1 MRLTFSTDYALRLLM
16 LVGLESDR
24 LVTIEEVADRFG
36 ISKNHLMKV
45 AYQLGQAGYLETVR
59 GRNGGLRLGR
69 APSQIVVGEVV
80 RKIEPDFAVVE
91 CENPE
96 GYCRIAPSCTL
107 RSAMPEAVQAFL
119 EKLDEYTLED
129 LLRPKFKLRQLLGVD
144 QKAGSA
150 QIDKKL
156 LSEKK
161 VHQAAAAVRMQNEVF
176 TRGYTNDRRLRSWGS
191 CRVELGSRPSP
202 GHD

>member
-16 LVGLESDR
+16 LVGLEIDR

-59 GRNGGLRLGR
+59 GRNGGLRLGK

-91 CENPE
+91 CENPG
-96 GYCRIAPSCTL
+96 GYCRIARCCIL
-107 RSAMPEAVQAFL
+107 RSAIREAVHAFL

-129 LLRPKFKLRQLLGVD
+129 LLRPKTKLRHLLGV
-144 QKAGSA
+144 
-150 QIDKKL
+150 
-156 LSEKK
+156 
-161 VHQAAAAVRMQNEVF
+161 
-176 TRGYTNDRRLRSWGS
+176 
-191 CRVELGSRPSP
+191 
-202 GHD
+202 

>member
-1 MRLTFSTDYALRLLM
+1 MFCIDFLMRLTYSTDYALRLLM
-16 LVGLESDR
+16 LVGLEAQR

-59 GRNGGLRLGR
+59 GRNGGLRLGK

-91 CENPE
+91 CENP
-96 GYCRIAPSCTL
+96 GRYCRIAGCCTL
-107 RSAMPEAVQAFL
+107 RSAIREAVHAFL

-129 LLRPKFKLRQLLGVD
+129 LLRPKTKLRHLLGIN
-144 QKAGSA
+144 QSGLTGRTARSGSP
-150 QIDKKL
+150 KK
-156 LSEKK
+156 
-161 VHQAAAAVRMQNEVF
+161 
-176 TRGYTNDRRLRSWGS
+176 RL
-191 CRVELGSRPSP
+191 VA
-202 GHD
+202 